1 VGGGRPPEV
10 TYPDFEHACS
20 KSLPALRRGVFVLQ
34 NAPLLQIK
42 NAVFLRIAVKFK
54 IFDSGAKIFA
64 KALDR
69 GCSA

>member
-10 TYPDFEHACS
+10 TYPDFEHAYS
-20 KSLPALRRGVFVLQ
+20 KSLPALRRGVFVSK
-34 NAPLLQIK
+34 NAPFLQIK
-42 NAVFLRIAVKFK
+42 NAVFLRIAVKFR
-54 IFDSGAKIFA
+54 IFDFWAKNFA